1 MGRAHPKWGER
12 AMAFVILRP
21 HSSFKSRHAEFEK
34 ELKGFGAKVLPGFS
48 RPEWVMV
55 VDELPKNGTGKV
67 LKNVLRGRAA
77 KL

>member
-1 MGRAHPKWGER
+1 MGRVHPKWGER

-34 ELKGFGAKVLPGFS
+34 ELKAFAAKVLPGFS
-48 RPEWVMV
+48 RPEWVLV

-67 LKNVLRGRAA
+67 LKNVLRSRAA